1 MDTATFKYDLNNL
14 RKLHTDLEK
23 QMIQFDEIIPFER
36 QTTAKIFSPRLLNMM
51 ITCGPQIEAVTE
63 LICLSCNIEV
73 PKKKNIP
80 KLIQKIN
87 SKAVLSN
94 FEITS
99 RSHYLLFTPF
109 TRDLEW
115 WQTYNDLKHELAQ
128 KQSTITYTVVM
139 DALAALAA
147 LHRLADVIK
156 GLGES
161 ESIQYLLQRE
171 YWNPT
176 FNHKGRFGGKTG
188 PDFLPGPWKSLIFKI
203 SNYFVYAGGY

>member
-1 MDTATFKYDLNNL
+1 MDTKSFEYDLNNL

-51 ITCGPQIEAVTE
+51 ISCGPQIEAITE
-63 LICLSCNIEV
+63 LICVRCNIEL

-80 KLIQKIN
+80 ELIQKMN
-87 SKAVLSN
+87 SKGVLSN
-94 FEITS
+94 LEISTLA
-99 RSHYLLFTPF
+99 HGILFTPF

-128 KQSTITYTVVM
+128 KQSKTTYTVVM

-147 LHRLADVIK
+147 LHRLAEVIK
-156 GLGES
+156 VLGES
-161 ESIQYLLQRE
+161 ENIQYILQRD

-176 FNHKGRFGGKTG
+176 FNHEVRFGRKTG

-203 SNYFVYAGGY
+203 SNYFVYTGGY